1 MTDESKLLR
10 LREAEKVLRNAM
22 VLEIK
27 AGLALKKIRDN
38 ELYLDKGF
46 KTFNKYARDE
56 WDMTPTEAAKLI
68 STAET
73 AVAHGPVAAQAQAEL
88 AAGPPADPPTPV
100 FITIAPDPDADTPN
114 KETNQ

>member
-38 ELYLDKGF
+38 ELYLDKAQG
-46 KTFNKYARDE
+46 
-56 WDMTPTEAAKLI
+56 TPSPCRCA
-68 STAET
+68 
-73 AVAHGPVAAQAQAEL
+73 
-88 AAGPPADPPTPV
+88 PT
-100 FITIAPDPDADTPN
+100 TCT
-114 KETNQ
+114 